1 MVMVMDP
8 MFVIAI
14 PVPPIM
20 PAVVVCQGYAGPNK
34 DHESC
39 NCEYFH
45 YVAFHGVLL
54 LALNLPRLDGTG
66 DGRVYIGIEDRKEAA
81 RADKVDTNLFR
92 THF

>member
-1 MVMVMDP
+1 MPFHYNRPIMTLHINWPGRRVVVMVMDP

-39 NCEYFH
+39 N
-45 YVAFHGVLL
+45 
-54 LALNLPRLDGTG
+54 
-66 DGRVYIGIEDRKEAA
+66 
-81 RADKVDTNLFR
+81 
-92 THF
+92 